1 MKKFFLAVAVALTT
15 VSANAQEL
23 SSGIDLNNLDTS
35 IRPGDDFYRYAA
47 GGWLNSHPIDDEH
60 TDNGAFTDLYEK
72 SQKDIQELILQY
84 ASSPQQKGR

>member
-1 MKKFFLAVAVALTT
+1 MRKLFLTAAIALTAIG
-15 VSANAQEL
+15 VSGQNL
-23 SSGIDLNNLDTS
+23 SSGIDLNKLDTS

-47 GGWLNSHPIDDEH
+47 GGWMKSHPIDDEH

-84 ASSPQQKGR
+84 ASSP